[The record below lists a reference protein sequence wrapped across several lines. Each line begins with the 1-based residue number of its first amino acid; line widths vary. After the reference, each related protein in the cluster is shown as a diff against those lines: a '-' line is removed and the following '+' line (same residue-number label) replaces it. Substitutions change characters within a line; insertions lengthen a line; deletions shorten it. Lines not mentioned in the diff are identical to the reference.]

1 MQLGTFVM
9 REILSPFSTP
19 ALFKIL
25 IQQQGEIPS
34 GNLKFQQKQ
43 QQKQQQQ
50 QQQQQQRQQQQDQQ
64 QQQQQQQQQLKQLL
78 LKILTGRSTLE
89 VIFI

>member
-50 QQQQQQRQQQQDQQ
+50 QQQQRQQQQDQQ